1 MTKSAVLVCPGSVRA
16 RHQCGGSTQH
26 TPDTACFA
34 PAVNLGHVSWY
45 LHITVYS
52 LNSALAVL
60 SFSEKHHG
68 FEKVL
73 KATSKIKRSTSKIDD
88 VGSVQCYRGWPDFSL
103 QVRAEGKFWYM
114 RNYAVYKKCKL
125 VVSES
130 SCAWQRNTRYPDA
143 PSHPMDLFFLHQCF
157 TVVEI
162 NSPIS
167 EEYNFK
173 SFHPR

>member
-1 MTKSAVLVCPGSVRA
+1 MKYQSAAGFIDSSLPHSYKLLYCKLMTKSAVLVCPGSVRA

-73 KATSKIKRSTSKIDD
+73 KETSKIKRSTSKIDD
-88 VGSVQCYRGWPDFSL
+88 VGSVQCYR
-103 QVRAEGKFWYM
+103 V
-114 RNYAVYKKCKL
+114 
-125 VVSES
+125 
-130 SCAWQRNTRYPDA
+130 TRLLT
-143 PSHPMDLFFLHQCF
+143 SGQG
-157 TVVEI
+157 
-162 NSPIS
+162 
-167 EEYNFK
+167 
-173 SFHPR
+173 